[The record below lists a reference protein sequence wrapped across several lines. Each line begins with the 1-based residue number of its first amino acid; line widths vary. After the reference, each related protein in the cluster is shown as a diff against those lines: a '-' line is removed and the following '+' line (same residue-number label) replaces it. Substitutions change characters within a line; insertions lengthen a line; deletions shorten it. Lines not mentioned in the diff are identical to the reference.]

1 MEIKNRIFAI
11 LLLCIAASS
20 CIKAKLEEAY
30 NKQDT
35 QIDSYV
41 NSYITSNTKTFDET
55 IIDTLGFHTQTVTVY
70 DTTYVTGTNE
80 YGEPEETMKI
90 DSTERIDTVYET
102 VSRDTSWTVTPRVV
116 HNNGSARLVKK
127 EGEGPDLKPD
137 GSVSFY
143 YAGYIFSGRIDRS
156 GLFTTNHQVTAE
168 SNGFNLTDPDYS
180 LYEVNL
186 GETELLKG
194 LHYGLIGVKAGEEC
208 DILFNGKDAFGNST
222 FGMIPANSALAFQ
235 IWVVSVSND

>member
-1 MEIKNRIFAI
+1 MDRKNRIFAI
-11 LLLCIAASS
+11 LLLSIVACS
-20 CIKAKLEEAY
+20 CIKEKLEASY

-41 NSYITSNTKTFDET
+41 NSYISSNTKTYEET
-55 IIDTLGFHTQTVTVY
+55 IIDTLGFHTETVTVY
-70 DTTYVTGTNE
+70 DTTYVTVTNE

-90 DSTERIDTVYET
+90 DTTERVDTVYET
-102 VSRDTSWTVTPRVV
+102 VSRDTTWTVTPRVV
-116 HNNGSARLVKK
+116 HNGGSARLVKK
-127 EGEGPDLKPD
+127 EGEGPELKPG

-143 YAGYIFSGRIDRS
+143 YAGYTFAGRIDNT
-156 GLFTTNHQVTAE
+156 GLFTTNHQATAE
-168 SNGFNLTDPDYS
+168 SSGFNLTDPDYS

-186 GETELLKG
+186 EKTELLKG
-194 LHYGLIGVKAGEEC
+194 LHYGIIGVKAGEEC
-208 DILFNGKDAFGNST
+208 EILFNGKDAFGNST